1 MVLYRGC
8 ERLSYEESKKIFLHL
23 QTSLI
28 YFVVMQV
35 FWQKTGFEQKKF
47 EKFDL
52 TFQAIMISGKNGY
65 LRKKNIRP

>member
-1 MVLYRGC
+1 MK
-8 ERLSYEESKKIFLHL
+8 SPKIFFTFADIPYL
-23 QTSLI
+23 SGC
-28 YFVVMQV
+28 YVG
-35 FWQKTGFEQKKF
+35 KTGFLQTKF